1 MKQTVRLRR
10 GCYVLFDSYKRPFLY
25 HLRVRSS
32 RLTVISAIASFTLC
46 IGYAVATPL
55 FLYGITEPLLLDN
68 QNTDLAAEKQ
78 AGRF

>member
-32 RLTVISAIASFTLC
+32 RLTVISAFATFAIC
-46 IGYAVATPL
+46 IGYAVTPPL
-55 FLYGITEPLLLDN
+55 FLDN
-68 QNTDLAAEKQ
+68 QNVDLAAEKQ
-78 AGRF
+78 TRNP